1 MKIEA
6 GKTYKTKNG
15 DTVRILL
22 TDANNKTFPV
32 VGLITYKKDGGE
44 GPMVWTS
51 EGTFHAYGPSIY
63 DLVEPPLE
71 FWCTLYKDRDYHWVG
86 GIYASEEE
94 ARNWVPNP
102 PLTFVGL
109 FKLTQVKE

>member
-6 GKTYKTKNG
+6 GKTYQTKNG

-32 VGLITYKKDGGE
+32 VGLINYGE
-44 GPMVWTS
+44 GERPMVWTS
-51 EGTFHAYGPSIY
+51 EGTFHAYGTSNY

-71 FWCTLYKDRDYHWVG
+71 VWCIVYKDGVG
-86 GIYASEEE
+86 RVCYDSKKDAEVWANPAS
-94 ARNWVPNP
+94 PS
-102 PLTFVGL
+102 FVGV
-109 FKLTQVKE
+109 FKFIQVKE